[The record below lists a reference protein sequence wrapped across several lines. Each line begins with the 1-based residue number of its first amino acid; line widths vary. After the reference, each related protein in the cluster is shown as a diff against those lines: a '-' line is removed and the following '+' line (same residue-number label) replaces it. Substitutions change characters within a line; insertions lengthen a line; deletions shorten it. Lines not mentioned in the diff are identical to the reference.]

1 MCHTGGQ
8 HWYLLIVWFPPFR
21 WAHIK
26 SFLGS
31 PTTQSS
37 LCDLLQLKPINT
49 IAKSCSLQ
57 QTYFILFIMAGRGR
71 YLLEPGFVY
80 DDVNPTTP
88 PVVGRVVEW
97 PLPKTENQS
106 YPSNAL
112 QTSPSPSN
120 DPEPEPST
128 SSTSL
133 A

>member
-1 MCHTGGQ
+1 
-8 HWYLLIVWFPPFR
+8 
-21 WAHIK
+21 
-26 SFLGS
+26 
-31 PTTQSS
+31 
-37 LCDLLQLKPINT
+37 
-49 IAKSCSLQ
+49 
-57 QTYFILFIMAGRGR
+57 MAGRGR

-128 SSTSL
+128 SSTSPDDQKTRGVNRPSTARFPEVKYNRVVL
-133 A
+133 LPISSRD